1 MSNEYLPEPSDVASI
16 LRARTYNDESKL
28 EGEFSDETRPTTDQ
42 VEALIA
48 RSYVEVTGR
57 VGQDIAEDDR
67 FFGFAQNIVA
77 IRAAMWV
84 ELSYF
89 PEQAD
94 EDRSTVYKELK
105 ELYAEELG
113 ILIDALPDTDSTK
126 KGFYSLRTRSDVSGV
141 FPTSEL
147 LP

>member
-1 MSNEYLPEPSDVASI
+1 MSDEYLPEPSDVSAI
-16 LRARTYNDESKL
+16 LRARTYDDESKE
-28 EGEFSDETRPTTDQ
+28 EGEFSSETRPTAVQ
-42 VEALIA
+42 VEGLIA
-48 RSYVEVTGR
+48 RSYVEVAGR
-57 VGQDIAEDDR
+57 VGQDIAEDSR
-67 FFGFAQNIVA
+67 FFGFAKNIVA

-94 EDRSTVYKELK
+94 EDRATVYKELK

-113 ILIDALPDTDSTK
+113 TLIEALPDSTSTK
-126 KGFYSLRTRSDVSGV
+126 KGVYSLRLRSDVSGV

>member
-1 MSNEYLPEPSDVASI
+1 MSDEYLPEASDVASI

-28 EGEFSDETRPTTDQ
+28 EGEWSTETRPTLDQ
-42 VEALIA
+42 VIALIQ
-48 RSYVEVTGR
+48 RSYVEVAAR
-57 VGQDIAEDDR
+57 VGQVIEEESPYFDYAK
-67 FFGFAQNIVA
+67 NVVA

-89 PEQAD
+89 PEQSD
-94 EDRSTVYKELK
+94 EDRDTVYKELK

-113 ILIDALPDTDSTK
+113 NLIASLPDSTSTK
-126 KGFYSLRTRSDVSGV
+126 KGIYSLRMRSDVSGV